1 MDSGDNFATVSDAPR
16 GCLNV
21 VCALNLTA
29 AREAKK
35 RTAGMAHGIGII
47 GLGVMGERMLRNMG
61 KHPAFA
67 VAAAWDPASAAGEKL
82 REIAPSARL
91 ARDAADLI
99 ADERVGCVYIAAPP
113 GFHLPYAEAAFS
125 AGKAVFCEKP
135 LAIEIEVARAVV
147 ARVERDRRRAAVNF
161 PFAAAPAVR
170 AILAGM
176 KSGEI
181 GAAQRL
187 DIEVAFAR
195 WPRAWQRPAAWL
207 GRREDGGF
215 VREVLSHF
223 IFLTQRLLGPVAI
236 DECRVDYPE
245 DGVSAESAVEARLS
259 AGGIPITLRGHVG
272 GAIEDMNRW
281 VLTAANGAFE
291 LHDWYSLKRRING
304 GWLDVDFGE
313 GSVRERSYMAQLDA
327 LDAMLAGKPHA
338 LPSFREGLAVQECIE
353 AMLHGP

>member
-1 MDSGDNFATVSDAPR
+1 
-16 GCLNV
+16 
-21 VCALNLTA
+21 
-29 AREAKK
+29 
-35 RTAGMAHGIGII
+35 MAHGIGII

-67 VAAAWDPASAAGEKL
+67 VAAAWDPAPSAGEKL
-82 REIAPSARL
+82 RAIAPKTRL

-99 ADERVGCVYIAAPP
+99 ADERVGCVYVAAPP
-113 GFHLPYAEAAFS
+113 SVHLAYAAAAFS

-135 LAIEIEVARAVV
+135 LAIDVEAGRAAVARAE
-147 ARVERDRRRAAVNF
+147 VEQRRAAINF
-161 PFAAAPAVR
+161 PFASAPAVR
-170 AILAGM
+170 AIAAGL
-176 KSGEI
+176 KSGEL
-181 GAAQRL
+181 GPVRRL

-195 WPRAWQRPAAWL
+195 WPRAWQAPAAWL
-207 GRREDGGF
+207 GRREEGGF

-223 IFLTQRLLGPVAI
+223 IFLTQRLLGPVI
-236 DECRVDYPE
+236 IEECRVDYPA
-245 DGVSAESAVEARLS
+245 DDISAEQAITARLT
-259 AGGIPITLRGHVG
+259 AGKVPVSLRGQVG
-272 GAIEDMNRW
+272 GAIDDMNRW

-304 GWLDVDFGE
+304 GWLEVDFGE

-353 AMLHGP
+353 AMLRRL

>member
-1 MDSGDNFATVSDAPR
+1 
-16 GCLNV
+16 
-21 VCALNLTA
+21 
-29 AREAKK
+29 
-35 RTAGMAHGIGII
+35 MAHGIGII

-67 VAAAWDPASAAGEKL
+67 VAAAWDPAPSAAEKL
-82 REIAPSARL
+82 RAIAPKTRL

-99 ADERVGCVYIAAPP
+99 ADERVGCVYVAAPP
-113 GFHLPYAEAAFS
+113 SVHLAYAAAAFS

-135 LAIEIEVARAVV
+135 LAIDVEAGRAAVARAE
-147 ARVERDRRRAAVNF
+147 VEQRRAAINF
-161 PFAAAPAVR
+161 PFASAPAVR
-170 AILAGM
+170 AIAAGL
-176 KSGEI
+176 KSGEL
-181 GAAQRL
+181 GPVQRL

-195 WPRAWQRPAAWL
+195 WPRAWQAPAAWL
-207 GRREDGGF
+207 GRREEGGF

-223 IFLTQRLLGPVAI
+223 IFLTQRLLGPVI
-236 DECRVDYPE
+236 IEQCRVDYPA
-245 DGVSAESAVEARLS
+245 DDISAEQAIAARLT
-259 AGGIPITLRGHVG
+259 AGKVPVSLRGHVG
-272 GAIEDMNRW
+272 GAIDDMNRW

-304 GWLDVDFGE
+304 GWLEVDFGE

-353 AMLHGP
+353 AMLRQS